1 MTTTTTIDRQ
11 AQAVVRE
18 YRNALE
24 KGAYGYAAKIRHA
37 NPDLASH
44 FDEVFAQTTSNGG
57 AQ

>member
-11 AQAVVRE
+11 AQAVVRA
-18 YRNALE
+18 YRDALE
-24 KGAYGYAAKIRHA
+24 KGAYGYAAKIRRA

-44 FDEVFAQTTSNGG
+44 FARSLRKHLSNGG